1 MVWYRIVMD
10 ASEGRTPLEQRL
22 RGMSPDRMEMDAR
35 AIIDLFSR
43 NQVIVVTGELGDGK
57 SSLTK
62 RVAANMLSTHRIVYL
77 NGHIFTNGAKSQD
90 LFERA
95 RANPMGNIQSGRELV
110 IIDSAD
116 YLYRASKH
124 AHGKTDHAYY
134 MEQIM
139 RDIYAYRME
148 HPNTRFLLTTHD
160 VNWNVA
166 YADRGAPGRQ
176 SLLSIFRS
184 TLAQHS
190 YEYPVP
196 TSIPREY
203 LHEFLQEKCALSQD
217 DIEYFIQVSDP
228 SAEGMQHARLAHRE
242 CQKPERAYVLQLAR
256 NPRVL
261 KHLFAKFPSL
271 RTALVDARE
280 GRISARA
287 FQCRLVHALYVA
299 DLQDVFLPLMRAR
312 AGSGVK
318 ARTKHWGDLQP
329 LPDDVILPSME

>member
-1 MVWYRIVMD
+1 MHPASATFLYAHNTAEMVWYRIVMD

-196 TSIPREY
+196 TS
-203 LHEFLQEKCALSQD
+203 S
-217 DIEYFIQVSDP
+217 
-228 SAEGMQHARLAHRE
+228 
-242 CQKPERAYVLQLAR
+242 
-256 NPRVL
+256 
-261 KHLFAKFPSL
+261 
-271 RTALVDARE
+271 
-280 GRISARA
+280 
-287 FQCRLVHALYVA
+287 
-299 DLQDVFLPLMRAR
+299 
-312 AGSGVK
+312 
-318 ARTKHWGDLQP
+318 
-329 LPDDVILPSME
+329 